1 MEIVFVLQVEAID
14 YETSLKAAL
23 ERDGAEETFRVSCT
37 AIVIYE
43 NYIQHILH
51 SCPTRRWTISNRIR
65 RMMPLR
71 FLDLIDVQFLDP
83 ANFEFM

>member
-43 NYIQHILH
+43 NYIQHALIYCTAAHQEMDDLQPH
-51 SCPTRRWTISNRIR
+51 KKDDAPTVS
-65 RMMPLR
+65 
-71 FLDLIDVQFLDP
+71 
-83 ANFEFM
+83 